1 MAVDSLQMESID
13 FQLRAFFEEI
23 RKYKHP
29 RLSILI
35 SQEKLPLNAVCLL
48 RKYVDRRF
56 FYRNI
61 MPILYS

>member
-1 MAVDSLQMESID
+1 
-13 FQLRAFFEEI
+13 LRAFFEEI
-23 RKYKHP
+23 RKYEHP

-35 SQEKLPLNAVCLL
+35 SQEKLQLNAVCLL

-61 MPILYS
+61 VLNL